1 MKKVLIIMA
10 RECRMRLRHASFWV
24 LALLVPVLLAALYAL
39 PVVAAHKAAKPT
51 TVAVVDETGLFLNGL
66 SDNEVLRF
74 RRCTTIDEARQQ
86 ADIVLVIPLRQ
97 TTIPRDA
104 FLYYSGTAPSTTVQS
119 MVDNQMQQLLR
130 NAIMEDVY
138 HLDPATFYSVERAYI
153 TLHTRD
159 AASGHESHLEV
170 KTVVALALAVLMVL
184 AMVLYVVQ
192 VMRSVQEERHNRV
205 AEVVTTSAR
214 PVQLLSGKV
223 AGVALTAL
231 LQLGLWAMLTT
242 AAIAGIQAS
251 SPTLFAQAKAQQEMP
266 SIATRGEAATAQY
279 STPTAFVDQ
288 TVEGLTAIHLPLVA
302 GVFALFFFLGYLF
315 YGSLGAALAARL
327 DTEAPPLPWAL
338 LLATPLLIAL
348 MLSPLTMQ
356 APSGALAHWL
366 TAIPFSAPVEV
377 LLRLPFGLPTWQAA
391 VAAAL
396 LVASAALAALLAAR
410 TYNRH
415 LIR

>member
-74 RRCTTIDEARQQ
+74 RRCATIDEARQQ
-86 ADIVLVIPLRQ
+86 ADIALVIPLRQ

-104 FLYYSGTAPSTTVQS
+104 FLYYTGTAPSTTVQS

-138 HLDPATFYSVERAYI
+138 HLDPATFYSVEQAYI

-356 APSGALAHWL
+356 APSGVLAQWL

-410 TYNRH
+410 SYNRH